1 MGLKASGRSLATL
14 IGGGGAASGGSRYG
28 AISSPSLIPDP
39 NPKSRPRSTSPLV
52 GISARD
58 RARNYDDWRDPE
70 EDEDDVEE
78 LVDIPYST
86 IIRNYALVPVVS
98 LLFLVSLIALFTLCW
113 APTGAHHPP
122 DSTYPYPPHIPEL
135 LVGAAAWIVSY
146 SLRVPSFL
154 ITSSFLGLPLWL
166 STMLHVTLEEV
177 LRWGALILLG
187 VRLGDSPCQ
196 ELCGD
201 EDGENRILEPS
212 TRDEA
217 FRRVFWVAVGWALV
231 EVCWSISQGYEQ
243 LALYKDVL
251 PSSSPTS
258 HALLPRWLSN
268 AYPADPSPTRHSATS
283 DLTSS
288 RPNLHLDTESISHQ
302 YVHSAVTPDEPAF
315 ASSSYIDAKRPL
327 PHMNSSSLSMS
338 MIRQQDPIG
347 VGGIERR
354 LDEEMQL
361 LINIQ
366 SRTELE
372 MVFGV
377 PPPNIPV
384 LISTLQRLDSILLT
398 IGLTLLLSA
407 SFLSNLSHASSSS
420 PTSPTSPTTTIHKN
434 SYEASIHTLPTFSIL
449 VILHTSLSVMWT
461 ELLPRIGV
469 HTASYI
475 GLIVS
480 LGVFFGGLAGWG
492 ALI

>member
-14 IGGGGAASGGSRYG
+14 IGGGGAASGSSRYG

-78 LVDIPYST
+78 LVDS
-86 IIRNYALVPVVS
+86 
-98 LLFLVSLIALFTLCW
+98 
-113 APTGAHHPP
+113 AHHPP

-196 ELCGD
+196 ELCGG

-212 TRDEA
+212 TQDEA

-231 EVCWSISQGYEQ
+231 E